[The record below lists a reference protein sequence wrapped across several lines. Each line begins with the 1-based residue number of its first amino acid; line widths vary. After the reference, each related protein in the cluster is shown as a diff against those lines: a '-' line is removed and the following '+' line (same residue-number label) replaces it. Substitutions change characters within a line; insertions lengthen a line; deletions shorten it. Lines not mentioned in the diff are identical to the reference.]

1 MSIFTRRPAEG
12 PLEVLCEDC
21 GPIISDWSRDSK
33 RILIDFISPEKLLTI
48 SLLKLDSHDRV
59 HILRH
64 SKYNLMQA
72 RFSPDERSIAFV
84 ARMDSGHSRIMV
96 APYQNETRSPESSWI
111 ALTDGGSWD
120 TAPQWSPD
128 GKLVYFTSG
137 RDGFR
142 CIWAQRVDASRKPAG
157 DPIAVYHFHTARR
170 SPGLV
175 PFNGMDMFGRTER
188 NFSQPG
194 RLERHHLD
202 GKSAGIVSVPD
213 AARNR
218 PLELLRFAF
227 GYQADSALSGH
238 GAHRQRFVE
247 NFRLLLL
254 VPLV

>member
-1 MSIFTRRPAEG
+1 
-12 PLEVLCEDC
+12 
-21 GPIISDWSRDSK
+21 
-33 RILIDFISPEKLLTI
+33 LIDFLSPRKLLSI
-48 SLLKLDSHDRV
+48 SLLKLDSHDRIQ
-59 HILRH
+59 ILQH

-84 ARMDSGHSRIMV
+84 ARMDSGRSEILV

-111 ALTDGGSWD
+111 ALTDGRSWD

-175 PFNGMDMFGRTER
+175 PFNGMDMFVGRNEI
-188 NFSQPG
+188 FLSLG
-194 RLERHHLD
+194 D
-202 GKSAGIVSVPD
+202 
-213 AARNR
+213 
-218 PLELLRFAF
+218 
-227 GYQADSALSGH
+227 LSGTIWM
-238 GAHRQRFVE
+238 AK
-247 NFRLLLL
+247 
-254 VPLV
+254 VPE